1 MEKRRKDIKRLIIDI
16 PFGLHTEVKLRAT
29 AQGLSLRRWLLK
41 AIAARIKEEESYNN
55 KMKD

>member
-41 AIAARIKEEESYNN
+41 AIALKIKQDDAS
-55 KMKD
+55 